1 VGFLKRLLKVMMEAG
16 FIQDKRCTDALD
28 LLNSKQLIDGGYPA
42 EGKYYQVGRTGK
54 SGDTL
59 VNWGGTHKKKIN
71 LFVTADA
78 LGVLKAAGYLK

>member
-1 VGFLKRLLKVMMEAG
+1 MEAG